1 MIKLTLD
8 TNCIIN
14 LLDFK
19 AATPTSVDELSEI
32 IRYALDGDVNI
43 AITTRVESD
52 FDSDKDA
59 ERRADMVRKIRMFPV
74 IGTVARLGTSTWD
87 SGDFYAGEEHSKLET
102 ELKALLFPGLSEKDA
117 HYKNKVMDI
126 DHVVGHV
133 SNQRD
138 IFVTDDTT
146 ILRRA
151 DKLKEGFGITVM
163 SPAQCLEYLDLRAKK
178 DVLVQQVH
186 EKVKTLKALLGQ
198 VIENGYSEELAKQ
211 YLEHREWLLRKFP
224 KIQDGLLA
232 FRHRMTSVPVGGQ
245 RMFNQRDIMDLQRI
259 PEIFEALYR
268 ERTLSDK
275 VAALFSY
282 DYVSSSMD
290 ANTKRRNLNKQFDWS
305 IDLLTSYV
313 GYLEEN

>member
-32 IRYALDGDVNI
+32 VRYALDGDINI

-52 FDSDKDA
+52 FEGDKDA
-59 ERRADMVRKIRMFPV
+59 ERQADMVRKIRMFPV
-74 IGTVARLGTSTWD
+74 IGTVARFGTSTWG
-87 SGDFYAGEEHSKLET
+87 SGDFYAGEEHGKLEA
-102 ELKALLFPGLSEKDA
+102 ELKALIFPGLNEKEA

-126 DHVVGHV
+126 DHLMGHI

-138 IFVTDDTT
+138 VFVTDDKE

-151 DKLKEGFGITVM
+151 DKLKASLGVIVM
-163 SPAQCLEYLDLRAKK
+163 SPTQCLEYLDLRAKK
-178 DVLVQQVH
+178 DVLVQQVY
-186 EKVKTLKALLGQ
+186 EKVKSLKALLLQ
-198 VIENGYSEELAKQ
+198 MIEDGYSEDLAKE
-211 YLEHREWLLRKFP
+211 YVEHREWLLRKFP
-224 KIQDGLLA
+224 KIQDGLLS

-245 RMFNQRDIMDLQRI
+245 RVFNQSDIMSLQRI
-259 PEIFEALYR
+259 PQIFQALYK

-275 VAALFSY
+275 VTALFNNS
-282 DYVSSSMD
+282 YVSSPMPSD
-290 ANTKRRNLNKQFDWS
+290 QKRRELGKQFDWA

-313 GYLEEN
+313 GYLEDN